1 MIVGTEDGFLHRYD
15 LAELGLSRDIVPPL
29 PNMSADSP

>member
-15 LAELGLSRDIVPPL
+15 LAELGLSRDVVPPL
-29 PNMSADSP
+29 PSKSSDPP